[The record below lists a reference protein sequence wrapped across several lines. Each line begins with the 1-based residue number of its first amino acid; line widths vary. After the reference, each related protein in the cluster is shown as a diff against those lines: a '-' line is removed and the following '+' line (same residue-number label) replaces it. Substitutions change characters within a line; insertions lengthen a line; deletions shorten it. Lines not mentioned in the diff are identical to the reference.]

1 MHDIH
6 SVAGS
11 RTCVIRLLGALFLP
25 CALVSD
31 VVCDLC
37 CHKCGQWPRAV
48 QLINRLRWPLSYACT
63 ASVLTYSGLTSARPP
78 STGVCVCVCRHE
90 MWVSGFPA
98 QAEVIF
104 SPLSNLSSWA
114 LCLVVYE
121 CVSIGTSGLLELG
134 FRSARLLGQNLLTGC
149 IVVAIIHIVR
159 CRP

>member
-1 MHDIH
+1 
-6 SVAGS
+6 
-11 RTCVIRLLGALFLP
+11 
-25 CALVSD
+25 
-31 VVCDLC
+31 
-37 CHKCGQWPRAV
+37 
-48 QLINRLRWPLSYACT
+48 
-63 ASVLTYSGLTSARPP
+63 
-78 STGVCVCVCRHE
+78 